1 MTILLLTSAMALGTA
16 LLGWWAVPLLG
27 LIYGAWRGAERGTA
41 VAAASA
47 LLGWSVLMA
56 WNWME
61 GPVAELSGS
70 LGAVIGLPGWS
81 LLLATA
87 LFPAVLAGTA
97 AVVGAAIRS
106 SWPAVA
112 GRPTG

>member
-1 MTILLLTSAMALGTA
+1 MMVVLLAGAMALGTA

-27 LIYGAWRGAERGTA
+27 LIYGAWRGTERGTA
-41 VAAASA
+41 VAATSA
-47 LLGWSVLMA
+47 FLGWSVLMA

-61 GPVAELSGS
+61 GPVAELAGS
-70 LGAVIGLPGWS
+70 LGAVMGLPGWA

-97 AVVGAAIRS
+97 AVVGAAIGRVKS
-106 SWPAVA
+106 S
-112 GRPTG
+112 

>member
-16 LLGWWAVPLLG
+16 FLGWWAVPLLG
-27 LIYGAWRGAERGTA
+27 LVYGAWRGAERVTA

-61 GPVAELSGS
+61 GPVAELAGS
-70 LGAVIGLPGWS
+70 LGAIMGLPGWA

-97 AVVGAAIRS
+97 AVVGAAIGRVRS
-106 SWPAVA
+106 S
-112 GRPTG
+112 